1 MNIPSEI
8 VDIIIEY
15 ADYQKYHKK
24 KFKEVLKDILDMN
37 EIFVSNDQLL
47 SAKISWQ
54 CWGKGWLKEW
64 DENFFGE
71 QIEDEDDS

>member
-15 ADYQKYHKK
+15 TDYKKYHKK
-24 KFKEVLKDILDMN
+24 KFQEILNDILDMN
-37 EIFVSNDQLL
+37 EIYIDDDQLL

-54 CWGKGWLKEW
+54 CWGKGWPKGW
-64 DENFFGE
+64 DENFFENYYGVLVE
-71 QIEDEDDS
+71 